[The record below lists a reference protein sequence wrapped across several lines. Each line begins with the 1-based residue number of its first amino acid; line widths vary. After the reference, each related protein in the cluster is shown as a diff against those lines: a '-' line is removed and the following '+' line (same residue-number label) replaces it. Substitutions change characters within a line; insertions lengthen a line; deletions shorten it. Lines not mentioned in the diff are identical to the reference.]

1 MVEIH
6 ARQNLVS
13 LFYTRRHLRDDLVL
27 LLKRLEDASRIV
39 QRFLLGKGDVTDLS
53 AIKSA
58 IDIWEDVKSRIEMEY
73 QMEMQR
79 RPPAADN
86 EWLDLKGLLDRMANL
101 QRLALRIGAAVDVSR
116 LDRVDDETDPNSL
129 TSSVQ
134 DAIRTNMTVSTWTGQ
149 LKIAIKP
156 K

>member
-1 MVEIH
+1 MEIH

-39 QRFLLGKGDVTDLS
+39 QRFLLGRGDVTDLLT
-53 AIKSA
+53 IKSA
-58 IDIWEDVKSRIEMEY
+58 LDIWEDVKARIEMEY
-73 QMEMQR
+73 QMEMQGQ
-79 RPPAADN
+79 PTGADD
-86 EWLDLKGLLDRMANL
+86 EWLDLRRLLDRMANL
-101 QRLALRIGAAVDVSR
+101 QELALRIGAAVDVSR
-116 LDRVDDETDPNSL
+116 LDHMDHEADLNSL

-134 DAIRTNMTVSTWTGQ
+134 EAIRTNMAASTWTGQ
-149 LKIAIKP
+149 LKATIKP